1 MIIKSFKIFE
11 MTVTDLSNEIDDF
24 LLYFQDEG
32 YQIENR
38 YRYGGGIGIWRNHH
52 PSEHSDGKSIFKK
65 ISDDFF
71 RLVDYLLSHVRKVVI
86 NVEMIV
92 EKKSNRFNII
102 GYDTPSIGFI
112 IHRGEKDWEDRLLK
126 DIGENTK
133 IRSISIEI

>member
-1 MIIKSFKIFE
+1 MIKSFKIFE
-11 MTVTDLSNEIDDF
+11 MTVSELSNEIDDL

-52 PSEHSDGKSIFKK
+52 PREHSDGKSLFSR

-92 EKKSNRFNII
+92 EKKSNRFNST

-112 IHRGEKDWEDRLLK
+112 IHRGESDWEYRLSK
-126 DIGENTK
+126 DIGLNTK